1 MFKIYQSDDKGLL
14 QEQSEIYQGCWIH
27 LTEPSEE
34 EIQYIASRHGIP
46 DDFIRDSLDSDE
58 RSRIKKNENG
68 LMLIINVPL
77 EVEIGGTEPF
87 RTVPI
92 GIIQTNNVIV
102 SICRINHPI
111 LQEFSKQFVKPIFTN
126 RKTYLTLQILLVS
139 AHYYLHSLDDLN
151 QKIIEAEK
159 KIQKSINNREVYT
172 LFNIKKSLVF
182 FTKALKVNRMM
193 MQKLSRMINFEMDEE
208 VEKLMQAAIIEM
220 QQALD
225 TSEIYNENLGNMM
238 DAYSAAIEI
247 NLSAVVKVLT
257 ALTVIF
263 TFPLV
268 IASIYGMNIPLPEQN
283 GEYILA
289 VLMSFSAI
297 IILAT
302 GWIFYK
308 KRLF

>member
-1 MFKIYQSDDKGLL
+1 MFKIYQSDDKGHL
-14 QEQSEIYQGCWIH
+14 QEQSEFYHGCWLH
-27 LTEPSEE
+27 LIEPSEE

-77 EVEIGGTEPF
+77 KVANGGDAPF

-92 GIIQTNNVIV
+92 GIIQTNNTIV

-111 LQEFSKQFVKPIFTN
+111 LQELSKRFVKPIFTKK
-126 RKTYLTLQILLVS
+126 KTDLTLQILLVS
-139 AHYYLHSLDDLN
+139 AQYYLHSLDDIN

-172 LFNIKKSLVF
+172 LFNINKSLVF
-182 FTKALKVNRMM
+182 FTKALKANRMM
-193 MQKLSRMINFEMDEE
+193 MQKLSRNFAIDEE
-208 VEKLMQAAIIEM
+208 EEKLVQAAIIEM

-225 TSEIYNENLGNMM
+225 TAEIYNENLGNMM
-238 DAYSAAIEI
+238 DAYFAVIEN

-263 TFPLV
+263 TIPLV
-268 IASIYGMNIPLPEQN
+268 TASIYGMNIPLPEQN

-289 VLMSFSAI
+289 VLMSFSVMI
-297 IILAT
+297 SLAT